1 MADDCL
7 KHFHLCI
14 AGTLQSIGPSHS
26 EVIQVILDCSQGS
39 GVIIG
44 PKSGQGYTITHII
57 PDSVAD
63 HAGCIQVGDRLLSI
77 NKLYNLDATTIRQ
90 ILGDHHAGNKT
101 GTLTQYQQVS
111 SPYWVELEIEFDMS
125 DSVIPS
131 QGVFNVKLP
140 KTNKT
145 GLGITVNGTSHG
157 TFVISEVKQGSP
169 AHRIGSLRPGDVLL
183 AVDAQPLQHFNVDAL
198 LKDRSKEFTTLT
210 INRHSLPDFLFDTQ
224 HRCNAIYANSPNTN
238 TLKNDYN
245 IYSSAMTVNN
255 KYMDDKEG
263 LRISSKPPVGIGHLI
278 KAQSCQPD
286 YCNTD
291 DSAELRHLRRP
302 FLCKGSEPP
311 MGRSAPAI
319 KENTNSMT
327 TEIAD
332 EVYNDLESY
341 DLDYRQR

>member
-1 MADDCL
+1 M
-7 KHFHLCI
+7 
-14 AGTLQSIGPSHS
+14 
-26 EVIQVILDCSQGS
+26 
-39 GVIIG
+39 
-44 PKSGQGYTITHII
+44 
-57 PDSVAD
+57 AD
-63 HAGCIQVGDRLLSI
+63 HAGCIQAGDRLLSI

-90 ILGDHHAGNKT
+90 ILGDHHTGSKT

-157 TFVISEVKQGSP
+157 TFVLSEVKQGSP

-183 AVDAQPLQHFNVDAL
+183 AVDAQPLQHYNVDAL
-198 LKDRSKEFTTLT
+198 LKDRSKDFTTLT
-210 INRHSLPDFLFDTQ
+210 INRHSLPDFLFDAQ
-224 HRCNAIYANSPNTN
+224 QRCNVIYSNSPNTK
-238 TLKNDYN
+238 LKNDYN
-245 IYSSAMTVNN
+245 IYSSAMAVN
-255 KYMDDKEG
+255 KYMDDKESI
-263 LRISSKPPVGIGHLI
+263 RILSKPPIGMGHMI

-291 DSAELRHLRRP
+291 DNGESRQMRRP

-311 MGRSAPAI
+311 CMGRSTATI

-332 EVYNDLESY
+332 EMYNDLEPY